1 MHADSHPRRRWREMW
16 TPKLEMHFKRTHF
29 DMNQVLFVH
38 KSCEYGGAEKH
49 LIDLLCSFAG
59 CENELS
65 VLCLDADFFTERLSR
80 TKTVHVSIRRSGY
93 VSTFWDWLRV
103 LRHLRPDAVVFVDG
117 VLWNFPWYASVAG
130 WLARIPRRFS
140 IAHLPPPA
148 VPTSVEGWSRRSI
161 TRRVRWMRHLLG
173 VKLSASFYTAT
184 ICVSNAIRN
193 SLIADYY
200 FPANRTIAIH
210 NGVSLSKFDRCGNGG
225 LAVRIKA
232 GIGAEEFLLV
242 SIARLSEQKA
252 IDILLLA
259 MARVLRQGVH
269 CKCIIVGDGPLRQQ
283 LSEQALALGLSGNV
297 FFEGFQEDVRPYL
310 QAANAFVLTSR
321 EEGLPLALLEAMASG
336 LPCIVTN
343 VGGNAEA
350 LTHRIQGLIVAPGAV
365 DEVAGA
371 ISYLV
376 NHPRECADMSRMARA
391 RACEAFDVHDTM
403 AEIRRVIL
411 G

>member
-1 MHADSHPRRRWREMW
+1 
-16 TPKLEMHFKRTHF
+16 
-29 DMNQVLFVH
+29 
-38 KSCEYGGAEKH
+38 
-49 LIDLLCSFAG
+49 
-59 CENELS
+59 